1 MKEIA
6 IQCQYI
12 IHFLQLKK
20 RRNFVHKSLQ
30 FSPSWSNFVMFFFL
44 KYCGWLR
51 NPPVSIIYRVYILL
65 GINSIEYRTWAYD
78 SIEMKLAGQFLL

>member
-30 FSPSWSNFVMFFFL
+30 FSPSWSNFVMFFSWNTVDG
-44 KYCGWLR
+44 CE
-51 NPPVSIIYRVYILL
+51 IH
-65 GINSIEYRTWAYD
+65 
-78 SIEMKLAGQFLL
+78 QFPLFIGFISSLELTL